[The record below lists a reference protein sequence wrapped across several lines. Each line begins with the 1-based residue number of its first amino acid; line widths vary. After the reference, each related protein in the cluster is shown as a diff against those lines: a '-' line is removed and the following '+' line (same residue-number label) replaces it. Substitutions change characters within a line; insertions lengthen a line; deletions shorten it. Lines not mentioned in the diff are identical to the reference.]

1 MIKKTAKS
9 EIPLKQTTGGFGNR
23 KTEVLIAASLL
34 ATQIK

>member
-9 EIPLKQTTGGFGNR
+9 KIPLKQTRGFGNR